1 MNLGLL
7 TCFIVKRVSWRWV
20 VMKLYTAFI
29 CKALSKEN
37 GQFMLKRSE
46 LPDGFQGNIF
56 KGSI

>member
-7 TCFIVKRVSWRWV
+7 TCFIVKLVSWHWV

-37 GQFMLKRSE
+37 GQFMLKRPE
-46 LPDGFQGNIF
+46 HPIVVFRGGFS
-56 KGSI
+56 KAV